1 MNCGEVWHRSMLP
14 TQPNRPSHYSANQA
28 QAQLL
33 LLQLLLPAWNQK
45 GHRLQSLFNIFF
57 AIYMAFLCH
66 LHFKLVNVF
75 LYYWWTAWMQ
85 TWFSNEFC
93 HTNYSLK
100 MSTVPFNPWSSQA
113 LKKSKLN
120 IILLFLHHSCH
131 IINPKICSQLNV
143 HRQITYRNQ
152 VISTAEPQS
161 LPEQNAKLFSSSCP
175 SCAALWDT
183 NTVTGNGKLQRKKSA
198 NTQQSYLQ
206 SLHPHL
212 NGVYGHALYI

>member
-1 MNCGEVWHRSMLP
+1 MKSGTGPCCQRSPTDHHTTLQIKHKLSSSYSSFYSLP
-14 TQPNRPSHYSANQA
+14 EIRRDIDYKVFLKH
-28 QAQLL
+28 
-33 LLQLLLPAWNQK
+33 
-45 GHRLQSLFNIFF
+45 IFF

-75 LYYWWTAWMQ
+75 LYYWWTTWMQ

-100 MSTVPFNPWSSQA
+100 ISTVPFNPWSSQA
-113 LKKSKLN
+113 LKKSKLS

-161 LPEQNAKLFSSSCP
+161 LPEQNTKLFSSSCP